1 MSQTTWK
8 AGDTCTIKPSRGHGV
23 PKIRCGQLWTIDS
36 LNDTEACVHN
46 GAPGMVD
53 LPRVPGLT
61 CAARVPLAY
70 LLPPG
75 DAHPTIAAE
84 MGAEVLRL
92 RAENAE
98 LLAALANERGEGEA
112 PVEGW
117 TWGQT
122 DGMPDPC
129 WHKGEAVVYMEK
141 ATETEPA
148 TPAHYWLWWVPGMPC
163 CQRADTARAAIRA
176 ASSQGADVPKEQ

>member
-117 TWGQT
+117 RWIPHIRAWQVDR
-122 DGMPDPC
+122 DGKPWADVFRDGVR
-129 WHKGEAVVYMEK
+129 W
-141 ATETEPA
+141 
-148 TPAHYWLWWVPGMPC
+148 YWRHWVPTSCELGGNE
-163 CQRADTARAAIRA
+163 DTARDAMRA